1 MILYICS
8 VDTGEEIDSALKNLL
23 SFGHK
28 TNTQR
33 TVHRKKSEKYIAE
46 ITIKLGELKER
57 EVRGGFVMGKTSK
70 IGLKG

>member
-1 MILYICS
+1 M
-8 VDTGEEIDSALKNLL
+8 

-28 TNTQR
+28 TNTQI